1 MATMGVPSVTEYK
14 DVERAL
20 LARWPE
26 TRMEPSLDRIR
37 LLMELMGDPQR
48 SFTSVHITGTNGKT
62 STGRMIDALLRELGL
77 RVGRYSSPHLQ
88 DMRERIA
95 LLGEL
100 IDEETFVRSYEE
112 VLPYVGIVEERL
124 GLPMSFFEVITGM
137 AYAAFADAPVDAAVV
152 EVGLGGEWDAT
163 NVIDAAVAVFTPI
176 SLDHTHLLG
185 DDVTDIAAEKSGI
198 IKPDSFVVT
207 AQQPVPAAEVVL
219 RRCAEVGATVAREG
233 LEFGVLGQDVAV
245 GGQLVSIRGL
255 ETTYEDVFIP
265 LHGAYQAGNAAVAI
279 AAVEAF
285 GAKKELD
292 IDAVR
297 AAFAGVSSPGRLEVV
312 RRSPTVLVDSSHNPA
327 GMRATVAAL
336 DESFS
341 FLRLVG
347 VVGVMRD
354 KDVAGVLEALEPV
367 LDHVVVTRNNSDR
380 SMPPDELGELAR
392 DIFGPERVTVVQ
404 RLDDALDTA
413 IALAEEGADLMASGL
428 GVLVTGSVV
437 TAGDARILLGGTVS

>member
-1 MATMGVPSVTEYK
+1 MTDYA

-100 IDEETFVRSYEE
+100 IDEETFVGTYEE

-152 EVGLGGEWDAT
+152 EVGLGGAWDAT
-163 NVIDAAVAVFTPI
+163 NVIDGAVAVFTPI

-185 DDVTDIAAEKSGI
+185 DDVTDIAAEKAGI
-198 IKPDSFVVT
+198 VKPDSFVVM

-233 LEFGVLGQDVAV
+233 LEFGVLSQDVAV

-265 LHGAYQAGNAAVAI
+265 LHGTYQAGNAAVAI
-279 AAVEAF
+279 AAVEGF
-285 GAKKELD
+285 GAKKELELE
-292 IDAVR
+292 AVR
-297 AAFAGVSSPGRLEVV
+297 AAFAGVRSPGRLEVV

-341 FLRLVG
+341 FQRLVG

-354 KDVAGVLEALEPV
+354 KDVAGVLEALEPA
-367 LDHVVVTRNNSDR
+367 LDHIVVTRNNSER
-380 SMPPDELGELAR
+380 SMPPEELGELAR
-392 DIFGPERVTVVQ
+392 DIFGPERVTVVE
-404 RLDDALDTA
+404 RLDDALDA
-413 IALAEEGADLMASGL
+413 GIALAEEGADLMASGL